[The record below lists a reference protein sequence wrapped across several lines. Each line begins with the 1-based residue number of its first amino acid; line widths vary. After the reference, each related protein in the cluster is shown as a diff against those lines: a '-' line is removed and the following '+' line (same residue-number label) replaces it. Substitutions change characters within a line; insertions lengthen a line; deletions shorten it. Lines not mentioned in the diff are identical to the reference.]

1 MEAGADVA
9 VAVEVLAAGWG
20 LCREAAA
27 DPNPSR
33 CGSSCVWRNDLVS
46 RRKKQTTSPRRLNC
60 PGVCDTDDSEPQLT
74 AAPMQYSTLPVR
86 TKSCAPDTADEDR
99 V

>member
-33 CGSSCVWRNDLVS
+33 CGPSCVWRNDLVS
-46 RRKKQTTSPRRLNC
+46 RREETNHLPEAAEWPGVATQTTVSL
-60 PGVCDTDDSEPQLT
+60 S
-74 AAPMQYSTLPVR
+74 
-86 TKSCAPDTADEDR
+86 
-99 V
+99 